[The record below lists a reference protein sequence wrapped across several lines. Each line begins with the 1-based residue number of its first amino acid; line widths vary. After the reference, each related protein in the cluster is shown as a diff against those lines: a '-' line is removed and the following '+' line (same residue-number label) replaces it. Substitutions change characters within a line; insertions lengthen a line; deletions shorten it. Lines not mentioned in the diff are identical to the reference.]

1 MPLFQG
7 TQQQYYGQQS
17 FTWSGGSVLAATVT
31 LTFPNNPTLLNN
43 LATMPNAIGQI
54 TVTRNGNNVTPTSLN
69 PDTGALVVGPANN
82 GDVFLVSIINPQ
94 YGNYQY
100 ISMQSLINNFIVAYV
115 GTDKI
120 IPRVKRAD
128 VAFHAQRCL
137 QEFSYDILRSEK
149 SQEIE
154 IPPSLTMAL
163 PHDYVNYVKFS
174 WHGNDGI
181 ERIIYPA
188 RQTSNPTAILQDGSF
203 GYTFDNDGNLLT
215 ASQSD
220 TWTNYSDN
228 PQQGDDNVDDSEESY
243 WYNHG
248 RRYGINPE
256 NAQDNGVFYI
266 DHVAGRVHFSSSL
279 TGKTITIKYI
289 SDGLATDDEM
299 LFHKFAEEAAYK
311 WITYGILS
319 SRTNVPEYIIGRYKK
334 ERAAAMRKAKIRLS
348 NLKSEELAQIM
359 RNKSKVIKH

>member
-17 FTWSGGSVLAATVT
+17 FTASAGQTAFV
-31 LTFPNNPTLLNN
+31 LTFPADQTLLNN
-43 LATMPNAIGQI
+43 LATMPVAAGDFTVSINGTATTNFNYNAANY
-54 TVTRNGNNVTPTSLN
+54 TVTLGS
-69 PDTGALVVGPANN
+69 GATA
-82 GDVFLVSIINPQ
+82 GDVVLISIINPQ
-94 YGNYQY
+94 LGNYQY

-115 GTDKI
+115 GTDKL

-188 RQTSNPTAILQDGSF
+188 RQTSNPTAILQDSSF
-203 GYTFDNDGNLLT
+203 GYTYDGDGNLLT

-319 SRTNVPEYIIGRYKK
+319 SRTNIPEYVIARYKK